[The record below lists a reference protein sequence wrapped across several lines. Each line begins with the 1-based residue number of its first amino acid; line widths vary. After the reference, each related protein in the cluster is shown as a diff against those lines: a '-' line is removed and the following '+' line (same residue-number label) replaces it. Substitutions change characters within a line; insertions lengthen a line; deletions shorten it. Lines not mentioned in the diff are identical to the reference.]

1 MKLTAKQRGVLRQL
15 LAAEN
20 VSFSALVEIVGLDKR
35 TDFVGNNLRGV
46 DFGSADLNGYN
57 FFDADLTNA
66 RMDKA
71 TGKQGLVLTGAV
83 TTGATGLPAHGLP
96 GGSERRDRSGL
107 PTLVR
112 IPAGSFVM
120 GTPPKENRR
129 ERVAKEYAALSTPL
143 RSITIPA
150 AFWLGKYPVTR
161 AQFAAFVTETGYQ
174 TADEAYT
181 YEPDE
186 KGEWKGEL
194 RKDRDWRNPG
204 FEQTDNDPVVCV
216 NYEDAMAYIGWLNR
230 VTGKPYRLP
239 SEAEWEYAARAG
251 TVTAR
256 FWGDGRAEAL
266 RYAKVADRTLA
277 ARMNR
282 GFDPERFFEGE
293 SGYPFTAPV
302 GSFLPNPF
310 GLYDMLGNVWE
321 WTADVFNETLKGIP
335 LDGSPNTTGDSSR
348 RVVRGG
354 SWDDD
359 PRDVRAGDRDW
370 DDTGDRNGSTGFRVA
385 RTLFSPES

>member
-1 MKLTAKQRGVLRQL
+1 
-15 LAAEN
+15 
-20 VSFSALVEIVGLDKR
+20 
-35 TDFVGNNLRGV
+35 
-46 DFGSADLNGYN
+46 
-57 FFDADLTNA
+57 
-66 RMDKA
+66 
-71 TGKQGLVLTGAV
+71 
-83 TTGATGLPAHGLP
+83 
-96 GGSERRDRSGL
+96 
-107 PTLVR
+107 
-112 IPAGSFVM
+112 M

-129 ERVAKEYAALSTPL
+129 ERVAKEYAAWSTPL

-161 AQFAAFVTETGYQ
+161 AQFAAFVTDTGHQ

-256 FWGDGRAEAL
+256 FLGRRKGRGLALRQGCRPDVGRAHEPRFRSRALLRRRERLSLHRPGRFLPAESIRAL
-266 RYAKVADRTLA
+266 RHA
-277 ARMNR
+277 
-282 GFDPERFFEGE
+282 GER
-293 SGYPFTAPV
+293 
-302 GSFLPNPF
+302 
-310 GLYDMLGNVWE
+310 LGV
-321 WTADVFNETLKGIP
+321 D
-335 LDGSPNTTGDSSR
+335 SR
-348 RVVRGG
+348 RFQ
-354 SWDDD
+354 
-359 PRDVRAGDRDW
+359 
-370 DDTGDRNGSTGFRVA
+370 RN
-385 RTLFSPES
+385 P